1 MKAAAAFLI
10 GALLAGYAVWEL
22 KPSSVDSLALGALE
36 RLAADRAAAARAIY
50 EREQVDARDALAVV
64 TAQLETARAAR
75 REAEAQAGTAD
86 ATARQSRAAIAEA
99 EARVRQ
105 AQAVTETARL
115 DAQSRSDSRR
125 ALAAVSGAQAVEI
138 EAQALSLRRVRAAL
152 EGAARQVDLERAVS
166 RALRV
171 ERDAATAQ
179 TAVVARQ
186 RDLAMARV
194 ADLDGRRLR
203 WGPGVT
209 AGVAPFGRRAPA
221 VVVGLTLL
229 WGR

>member
-1 MKAAAAFLI
+1 M
-10 GALLAGYAVWEL
+10 
-22 KPSSVDSLALGALE
+22 
-36 RLAADRAAAARAIY
+36 
-50 EREQVDARDALAVV
+50 
-64 TAQLETARAAR
+64 
-75 REAEAQAGTAD
+75 
-86 ATARQSRAAIAEA
+86 
-99 EARVRQ
+99 RQ

-115 DAQSRSDSRR
+115 DAQSRPDSRR